1 MRITGLVA
9 AATLSACHPVIG
21 IVGDGNG
28 PRSNTSICDSTH
40 DNTCA
45 LGGGRGNAT
54 VAYAAIAGVLL
65 VPLVLKFFRPE
76 GSYHDR

>member
-9 AATLSACHPVIG
+9 AAALTACHPIVA

-28 PRSNTSICDSTH
+28 PTSKSSICDSTH
-40 DNTCA
+40 DDTCA
-45 LGGGRGNAT
+45 LGGGRGDAKL
-54 VAYAAIAGVLL
+54 AYAAIAAVLL
-65 VPLVLKFFRPE
+65 VPLVLKVFRPE

>member
-9 AATLSACHPVIG
+9 AATLTACHPVIG

-28 PRSNTSICDSTH
+28 PRTNASICDSTH
-40 DNTCA
+40 DDTCA
-45 LGGGRGNAT
+45 LGGGRGNAKL
-54 VAYAAIAGVLL
+54 AYGAIAGVLL
-65 VPLVLKFFRPE
+65 VPLVLKLFRPE